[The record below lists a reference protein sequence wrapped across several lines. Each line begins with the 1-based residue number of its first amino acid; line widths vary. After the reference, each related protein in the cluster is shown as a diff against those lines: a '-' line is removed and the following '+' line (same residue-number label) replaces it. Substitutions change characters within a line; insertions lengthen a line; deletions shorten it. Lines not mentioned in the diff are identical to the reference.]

1 MNMNIDSIRKK
12 EMERIRSGYE
22 GVSSFDPNNN
32 KGSTLN
38 LGLGLKE
45 RTGSRDDFKRKMTMT
60 SN

>member
-1 MNMNIDSIRKK
+1 MNIDSIRKK

-22 GVSSFDPNNN
+22 GVSNFDLNNNN

-45 RTGSRDDFKRKMTMT
+45 RTGSRDDFKRKMT